1 MIILTRLIFIFIVCF
16 QITTHVDKERVR
28 YFQDDDSMSLQ
39 DLVKNEKM
47 RTAEDQNALFMRMA
61 SKVSYGFLSILI
73 SEVLRRQ

>member
-1 MIILTRLIFIFIVCF
+1 MIILTRLKFIFIVCF

>member
-1 MIILTRLIFIFIVCF
+1 
-16 QITTHVDKERVR
+16 
-28 YFQDDDSMSLQ
+28 MSLQ

-61 SKVSYGFLSILI
+61 SKVSYGFSSILI